1 MSTTAWSIPII
12 VMMILTIVSVFI
24 TLFNRIQAI
33 RKGKITLSDLRTMDF
48 CKKEHPWLEITS
60 RHLDNLFQMP
70 VLFYICFIIILLNPE
85 LMQISYLL
93 ILGWLFVSFRII
105 NSMIH
110 LTTNNLSLRLCSF
123 LLSTAFLFTII
134 LMLLIELIKL
144 H

>member
-1 MSTTAWSIPII
+1 MSTTAWSVPII
-12 VMMILTIVSVFI
+12 VMMILTIISVFI
-24 TLFNRIQAI
+24 TLFSRIHAI
-33 RKGKITLSDLRTMDF
+33 RKEKITLDDLRTMDF

-70 VLFYICFIIILLNPE
+70 VLFYICFIIILLNPK
-85 LMQISYLL
+85 LMQISYFL

-105 NSMIH
+105 NSIIH

>member
-12 VMMILTIVSVFI
+12 VMMVLTIVSVFI
-24 TLFNRIQAI
+24 TLFSRIHAI
-33 RKGKITLSDLRTMDF
+33 RKEKITLNDLRTMDF

-85 LMQISYLL
+85 LMQISYFL

-105 NSMIH
+105 NSIIH